1 MKKKRSKRPIIQL
14 IMFIIAVGV
23 TINHSLL
30 ESGKGISW
38 LFSSGYIHYVCPIC
52 GVTTIYQFFASGADL
67 ITKLQNP
74 VAIVLGLSVSVAI
87 FFGPLFCGWICPFGA
102 FQDFMAKVVGNRF
115 IKEKREGFIN
125 RKFDSS
131 MRWLRYVSLLVVIY
145 FTAKSSVAVLESIN
159 PYHALLN
166 LFIGEFAVI
175 GLVILVLIALLS
187 TFINRPWCKY
197 LCPYGAF
204 LGIFNIFRVKAIVR
218 EPSTCVGCKMCD
230 KSCPMNIEVSKERVV
245 RNHQCISCME
255 CTSHRACPKGD
266 TVKMKGTKGIVEK
279 VKLSPVNVSAFAVA
293 MVSLAV
299 ISASISFGQT
309 ETTSFA
315 GGSANVTAELEGD
328 YSSGTY
334 TGQGTGFNTGL
345 MVEITIDDNQIVD
358 LEITDHNETIGYYET
373 AFEEVPSSIIS
384 YQSTD
389 VDGVAGATRSSE
401 GIIEAVNDALE
412 KAETSDG
419 IQETALESEDTK
431 EVEDIDFVKEAEA
444 AEKTETVEKTE
455 VEDQDS
461 RVVEASVIEKN
472 ETVESSYEYIDGSY
486 TGSATGYKSQV
497 TVEVTVENSAI
508 TSVEVIEEDETIKFM
523 NKALAVIDDIISTQ
537 STEVDGVAGATY
549 SSNAIIS
556 GTEEALAD
564 AMQ

>member
-1 MKKKRSKRPIIQL
+1 
-14 IMFIIAVGV
+14 
-23 TINHSLL
+23 
-30 ESGKGISW
+30 
-38 LFSSGYIHYVCPIC
+38 
-52 GVTTIYQFFASGADL
+52 
-67 ITKLQNP
+67 
-74 VAIVLGLSVSVAI
+74 
-87 FFGPLFCGWICPFGA
+87 
-102 FQDFMAKVVGNRF
+102 
-115 IKEKREGFIN
+115 
-125 RKFDSS
+125 
-131 MRWLRYVSLLVVIY
+131 
-145 FTAKSSVAVLESIN
+145 
-159 PYHALLN
+159 
-166 LFIGEFAVI
+166 
-175 GLVILVLIALLS
+175 
-187 TFINRPWCKY
+187 
-197 LCPYGAF
+197 
-204 LGIFNIFRVKAIVR
+204 
-218 EPSTCVGCKMCD
+218 
-230 KSCPMNIEVSKERVV
+230 
-245 RNHQCISCME
+245 ME
-255 CTSHRACPKGD
+255 CTSDRACPKGD